1 MCGEQ
6 SLQKVEG
13 IINGEKLIK
22 AQVRDLL
29 RKNDYERLVEL
40 CDIDRHFWKAVRFCL
55 YDIDETIR
63 WPAIEAA
70 AKLMQHWWQSKQQE
84 KVREFIRNLFWSMNE
99 ESGGIGWSSPQTIAE
114 TLVNIPEILDPYGS
128 MMIAH
133 SIEEPPFMKGGLWGI
148 GRLGKTISDAVDF
161 FQDKI
166 LAAFQSDNVETL
178 GLAAWALG
186 EVGFKPA
193 LPFLGNLLE
202 RKEPVRIYVKGNF
215 FEKPLGQWA
224 EEAINKISQA
234 S

>member
-1 MCGEQ
+1 MDEAIKEQ
-6 SLQKVEG
+6 VKEL
-13 IINGEKLIK
+13 
-22 AQVRDLL
+22 LL
-29 RKNDYERLVEL
+29 RKAYDRLVEL
-40 CDIDRHFWKAVRFCL
+40 SEMDIHFRKALRFCL

-70 AKLMQHWWQSKQQE
+70 ANLMKQWWQSKQQE

-114 TLVNIPEILDPYGS
+114 TIVNIPEIIDPYGS

-133 SIEEPPFMKGGLWGI
+133 SIEEPPLMKGGLWGI

-178 GLAAWALG
+178 GLAAWAMG

-193 LPFLGNLLE
+193 MSFLENLLG
-202 RKEPVRIYVKGNF
+202 RSEPVQIYVKGEF
-215 FEKPLGQWA
+215 YEKPLGQWA
-224 EEAINKISQA
+224 EEAIDKISQA